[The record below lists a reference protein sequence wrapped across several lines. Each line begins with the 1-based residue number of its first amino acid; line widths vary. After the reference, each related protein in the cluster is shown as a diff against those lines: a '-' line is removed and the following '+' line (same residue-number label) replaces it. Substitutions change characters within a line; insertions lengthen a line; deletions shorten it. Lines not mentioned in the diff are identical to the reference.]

1 MNSTFD
7 TSKRFTLSAIGSAAL
22 VVTTGGILIPKDA
35 KALEPALT
43 VGLLIAIV
51 PSMITAITNFFS
63 VGESSKIEREK
74 LAWSAKMEERKIQ
87 DLTLQQQAKYI
98 NDWLYLGVTNG
109 KIEYHAAVDG
119 FSRTLTNM
127 RLANNFDGVGTMVSV
142 KDGVLFLDRGRYNG
156 QLHAAS
162 TEFATSTYQ
171 STGAVPIPVDNPR
184 SLDRDEK
191 KIAIKKIAD
200 SVKMDDT
207 KFAANYVVGAGRKF
221 SSADSPTLGGADKTL
236 YSVFNRQQL
245 ESGNAKANF
254 LATT

>member
-1 MNSTFD
+1 MNSID
-7 TSKRFTLSAIGSAAL
+7 PSKRLALNAFGAGAL
-22 VVTTGGILIPKDA
+22 VVSTGGIFIPKDA

-43 VGLLIAIV
+43 IGLLVAIAPPI
-51 PSMITAITNFFS
+51 ITAISNFFS

-74 LAWSAKMEERKIQ
+74 LAWNAKIEERKIQ
-87 DLTLQQQAKYI
+87 DVTLQQQAKYI
-98 NDWLYLGVTNG
+98 NDWLYLGVSTG
-109 KIEYHAAVDG
+109 KIEYHAAVDAY
-119 FSRTLTNM
+119 SKTLTNM
-127 RLANNFDGVGTMVSV
+127 RLANNFDGAGTFVAV
-142 KDGVLFLDRGRYNG
+142 KDGVLFLERGQYGG

-191 KIAIKKIAD
+191 RRAIKNIAD